1 MADNY
6 IDKIKYDNNRYFLLD
21 SGATHDNNHK
31 LSGTTSNF
39 KSNGTIV
46 AEQGL
51 FNKLIATNASISSL
65 DVNNLTAQNA
75 TVVGLLDVQ
84 GQLKTN
90 SWTNSNIATI
100 EGNFYIAPTLGTSS
114 SLTTGTTKLT
124 ISKTNN
130 IWEITIAGSFLVNQ
144 IGADPV
150 STSDT
155 DVNQWSTG
163 SKVLITGEIAKDDG
177 IYPLGTLK
185 GVIKNTPTMN
195 SSGIATSINI
205 TNITDNLGNT
215 EILDILGIGSYYYR
229 NIKISLTQ
237 RKYGSS
243 NIESENMRPI
253 GILMSAQGR
262 SSKSFIDIYGG
273 ANKLEEGAISGAD
286 SDYGGLAIPNVRI
299 GNLRGLP
306 SVGNQTPTG
315 WGIYTDNGY
324 FKGTIV
330 ANTGEIG
337 RFTIANDLYS
347 GQLGGDD
354 SVCIS
359 IGTQQTAQIGGV
371 ATPINNW
378 AFTAGNK
385 FGVTADGD
393 LYASNATISGTLT
406 ITNKNSNILTKE
418 EAEALANTTQ
428 NMTQESIEDIL
439 KVVDMT
445 SWIAKYGDCEPT
457 SDTEAIKGKLY
468 FDVNKQQVIPM
479 VNPHLQNYYELNNS
493 TWTETED
500 TIVDINKQYFERNGE
515 SNYYYTPIKPVGNE
529 NPSEEQW
536 YELSN
541 DTYQLSSDN
550 DLVNNKLYFLQI
562 TDGIDTYY
570 QVITEYIP
578 NPYALGLYELNS
590 INKSISSYINTHVRL
605 DNGAIIIQADNTE
618 ASISISLNDG
628 ILLKDDNGIPIASF
642 SDAIVLGNRSEMHL
656 ELSPGDSSN
665 NILPELGFY
674 DGYTKVAYVNSDT
687 LNINRG
693 EIKEKL
699 RIGQFEWRTQGA
711 NRISLIYTP
720 ISS

>member
-51 FNKLIATNASISSL
+51 FNKLIATNASIGSL

-100 EGNFYIAPTLGTSS
+100 EGNFYIAPTLGTGS

-195 SSGIATSINI
+195 SSGIATSISI

-215 EILDILGIGSYYYR
+215 EILDTLGVGSYYYR
-229 NIKISLTQ
+229 NIKISLVQ

-273 ANKLEEGAISGAD
+273 ANKLEEGALVRNNQTAST
-286 SDYGGLAIPNVRI
+286 DYGGLAMPNVRI

-306 SVGNQTPTG
+306 NIRSGDFANNNALPTG

-324 FKGTIV
+324 FKGVLV
-330 ANTGEIG
+330 ATYGEIG
-337 RFTIANDLYS
+337 
-347 GQLGGDD
+347 
-354 SVCIS
+354 
-359 IGTQQTAQIGGV
+359 
-371 ATPINNW
+371 
-378 AFTAGNK
+378 
-385 FGVTADGD
+385 
-393 LYASNATISGTLT
+393 
-406 ITNKNSNILTKE
+406 
-418 EAEALANTTQ
+418 
-428 NMTQESIEDIL
+428 
-439 KVVDMT
+439 
-445 SWIAKYGDCEPT
+445 
-457 SDTEAIKGKLY
+457 
-468 FDVNKQQVIPM
+468 
-479 VNPHLQNYYELNNS
+479 S
-493 TWTETED
+493 T
-500 TIVDINKQYFERNGE
+500 
-515 SNYYYTPIKPVGNE
+515 
-529 NPSEEQW
+529 
-536 YELSN
+536 
-541 DTYQLSSDN
+541 
-550 DLVNNKLYFLQI
+550 
-562 TDGIDTYY
+562 
-570 QVITEYIP
+570 
-578 NPYALGLYELNS
+578 
-590 INKSISSYINTHVRL
+590 
-605 DNGAIIIQADNTE
+605 
-618 ASISISLNDG
+618 
-628 ILLKDDNGIPIASF
+628 
-642 SDAIVLGNRSEMHL
+642 
-656 ELSPGDSSN
+656 SSN
-665 NILPELGFY
+665 NITISDNTTNAAIYSGSHSTLASENAGFY
-674 DGYTKVAYVNSDT
+674 IGTDGISIGSKFKYVNASGALTVDNISAT
-687 LNINRG
+687 NFNFTSGSITAGVTIGASTTTIGDVNTTANNASYSVEIEVKDIDYVTGKLSLTAHVYKLGVRQTGTNLNNISFNWSYIKNVNNADVETVLTTSSAYNTQTITINS
-693 EIKEKL
+693 
-699 RIGQFEWRTQGA
+699 GA
-711 NRISLIYTP
+711 ELEATYICTISEGGV
-720 ISS
+720 